1 MMFERAPYR
10 IFLVKQWF
18 ISNAARDN
26 RENSFNQSDLT
37 ATLARRPNMFV
48 HENMNVHEFVTHYVR
63 EVMTH
68 HVKIASPEDTLRH
81 AAQMMDEIDCGVLP
95 VAEND
100 RLVGMLTDRDITV
113 RAVAQGRSPD
123 RCKVREVMSTEIKY
137 MYDDES
143 VADATRNMSDLQ
155 VRRLPVLDRNK
166 RLVGIVS
173 LGDLAISHTARAATA
188 LKHVSL

>member
-1 MMFERAPYR
+1 MY
-10 IFLVKQWF
+10 
-18 ISNAARDN
+18 
-26 RENSFNQSDLT
+26 
-37 ATLARRPNMFV
+37 V
-48 HENMNVHEFVTHYVR
+48 HENLYVHEIVTHYVR

-68 HVKIASPEDTLRH
+68 HVKLASPEDTLKR

-100 RLVGMLTDRDITV
+100 CLVGMVTNRDITV

-137 MYDDES
+137 VYDDET
-143 VADATRNMSDLQ
+143 VEDATRNMSDLQ
-155 VRRLPVLDRNK
+155 VRRLPVLNRKK

-173 LGDLAISHTARAATA
+173 LGDLAISDTECAADA
-188 LKHVSL
+188 LKHVSQ